1 MAKWARSEARN
12 DSTGRTRRD
21 YSGHECLRGRLQKGL
36 WGEGQ
41 GKGRF
46 GRKSRVG
53 LQVVNAYLNLCAGMK
68 ERKGGWEIHCFL
80 PDQQVFKSIAGFG
93 VCCYGSTVMAMAGSL
108 HLIDLCFLGVFS
120 IFYVLTLFFFL
131 EVLLSFG
138 FIAAVH
144 KIPIS

>member
-1 MAKWARSEARN
+1 
-12 DSTGRTRRD
+12 
-21 YSGHECLRGRLQKGL
+21 
-36 WGEGQ
+36 
-41 GKGRF
+41 
-46 GRKSRVG
+46 
-53 LQVVNAYLNLCAGMK
+53 MK

-120 IFYVLTLFFFL
+120 IFYVLTWFFFL